1 MYNGATETIQNFT
14 PPMLTISSE
23 RSLGERWSSFVPRI
37 SLVRPIARDIGN
49 PCMKMRAF
57 GRLPDRFPAPVR
69 NNLATIRSRR
79 PNLAKGG
86 MEPIRLSPVTSNEF
100 QAPGPRVMVR
110 VRPGEI
116 GLAERPE
123 APSVKAPTYRAAVLF
138 FILAAVAFVPFI
150 LAPVN
155 GSVSGTAGSAD
166 HANGLVSAGPRPL
179 SGGMVVSSDPRV
191 VRNATNLIGDGTFDA
206 IPGPWIYTSGTTG
219 AVTASRDPTARARL
233 GHTTPVLR
241 FDSMDDV
248 FGATPWTSVV
258 SNQQSSS
265 NLSQET
271 AIRTE
276 GNGSLKDGEEIARSN
291 QWARATP

>member
-1 MYNGATETIQNFT
+1 
-14 PPMLTISSE
+14 
-23 RSLGERWSSFVPRI
+23 
-37 SLVRPIARDIGN
+37 
-49 PCMKMRAF
+49 
-57 GRLPDRFPAPVR
+57 
-69 NNLATIRSRR
+69 
-79 PNLAKGG
+79 
-86 MEPIRLSPVTSNEF
+86 
-100 QAPGPRVMVR
+100 MVR

-123 APSVKAPTYRAAVLF
+123 APSVKAQPYRAAVLF

-179 SGGMVVSSDPRV
+179 SGRVVVSSDPRV

-219 AVTASRDPTARARL
+219 AVTASRDPQARARL
-233 GHTTPVLR
+233 GHTTPGLR

-248 FGATPWTSVV
+248 FGGNPWTSSV
-258 SNQQSSS
+258 SNGEVSS
-265 NLSQET
+265 NLSPET

-276 GNGSLKDGEEIARSN
+276 GNGSTRDDIAVVRTK
-291 QWARATP
+291 QRGGALLPVP